1 MNTSYRS
8 VPLALPLGLHAT
20 HTLPLDVQAC
30 TVPGPLRLRVR
41 HGGVWIT
48 WEGGTDDHFLRA
60 GETVD
65 VPPGRRA
72 WVSAE
77 PRLAPGAA
85 LLAIEAVPPP
95 APPHAGWPLRRA
107 LGA

>member
-1 MNTSYRS
+1 MNTAAHSPAS
-8 VPLALPLGLHAT
+8 ASPLALHTT
-20 HTLPLDVQAC
+20 HTLSPDVLAR
-30 TVPGPLRLRVR
+30 TVPGPLRVCVR

-48 WEGGTDDHFLRA
+48 WEGGSDDHFLRA

-65 VPPGRRA
+65 VPSGRRA

-85 LLAIEAVPPP
+85 LLAIEAMPPT
-95 APPHAGWPLRRA
+95 PPRAGWPVWRA